1 MNEFKDNQDLVCLLI
16 FIYLRSRKK
25 KNCDGQFSLDW
36 DNDRYQDGANQIIH
50 QLLNHQ
56 QLSLIGILFRKI
68 KLEFELVTKV
78 ALMVATE
85 RIRKF
90 LDNIISYEI
99 YGKLPDEN
107 VHMNNI

>member
-56 QLSLIGILFRKI
+56 QLI